1 MNVLVLFK
9 YVNPFNF
16 VLLFVGPYYKLCFLW
31 TSLTFTPVIMYV
43 LFHLL
48 LLVIWGESE
57 IKMIDWLI
65 SLNFDWSVTD
75 NFFHQPCSE
84 VLNPNLVWKTC
95 FLT

>member
-57 IKMIDWLI
+57 IKDDWLI
-65 SLNFDWSVTD
+65 DFSKLWLE
-75 NFFHQPCSE
+75 CYG
-84 VLNPNLVWKTC
+84 
-95 FLT
+95 